1 MGVWAYL
8 APINRPL
15 PTAREIPIILK
26 FGFLASAAADAEA
39 DMLALTVALAEIEDD
54 IVM

>member
-1 MGVWAYL
+1 M
-8 APINRPL
+8 NTPL

-39 DMLALTVALAEIEDD
+39 EILALALAEIEDD
-54 IVM
+54 IVLFVLYGTMRR